1 MFEEKISNHFPIA
14 DMLPVGK
21 ENAVTTAELVKMTG
35 CTSARELQERIARER
50 NAGAIICSGSGR
62 GYWRPQNRREI
73 VEFVRTMESRAK
85 NTLAAASGAKK
96 ALRVADGQ
104 MELGE
109 DDGCLL

>member
-1 MFEEKISNHFPIA
+1 MKKKFKNHFQIA
-14 DMLPVGK
+14 DILPVGK
-21 ENAVTTAELVKMTG
+21 ENAVTTAELVKLIG
-35 CTSARELQERIARER
+35 CKSARELQEKIALER

-62 GYWRPQNRREI
+62 GYWRPQNRQEI

-109 DDGCLL
+109 DDGCLT

>member
-1 MFEEKISNHFPIA
+1 MKKKFKNHFQIA
-14 DMLPVGK
+14 DILPVGK
-21 ENAVTTAELVKMTG
+21 ENAVTTAELVKLIG
-35 CTSARELQERIARER
+35 CKSARELQEKIALER

-62 GYWRPQNRREI
+62 GYWRPQNRQEI

-85 NTLAAASGAKK
+85 NTLAAASGAKE

-109 DDGCLL
+109 DDGCLT